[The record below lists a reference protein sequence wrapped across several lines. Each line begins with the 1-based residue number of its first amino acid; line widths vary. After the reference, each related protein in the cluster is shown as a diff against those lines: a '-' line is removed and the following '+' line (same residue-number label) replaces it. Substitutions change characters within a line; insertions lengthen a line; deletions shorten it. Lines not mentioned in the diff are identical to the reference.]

1 MAFRFTLLSVALAR
15 ITGIA
20 PAHAAELSLAH
31 ETVIPGASA
40 RR

>member
-1 MAFRFTLLSVALAR
+1 MAFRFTLLSVALR